1 MKSISAGI
9 VVGGRDTVRLD
20 AKGEVDVGGSYGAY
34 GPEGTEKFSEQP
46 VGDYPPETKMSYG
59 LAGRHLPLLGV
70 IAILLF
76 TATYTR
82 GQSTDET
89 RPTPIVS
96 FPITGNL
103 GSGTYYY
110 QMPQSLVVPGTGNA
124 TLELTPPDG
133 GGSMTVTFSGPSCC
147 PPEAYIGVTTGL
159 SDPIREAARFNIP
172 RAQPLLFT
180 VYIAAGAKQ
189 TVRFRLDFHI
199 VKSGTGGIVVTPPPP
214 TPTPMLTPATPT
226 TCTDLAVT
234 DFSVVEVASGR
245 KVIKGQLL
253 NLSPTA
259 FLAGHSRA
267 QYVAVY
273 DISTAGM
280 EPPLVG
286 HWRFAGVPANGALN
300 FHVEHVFTA
309 PRRTRYEVRIV
320 YLPGVATNRS
330 KADDDCNESNNSTRR
345 QLTEGGSTDDVLTP
359 TTPPTPTAT
368 PATPCTDLGVPNFR
382 VVDVTRNRKVI
393 KSVIGNL
400 SATPFKGYPRNQYV
414 AVYDISASAKEPPL
428 VGFFR
433 FTEVPA
439 RGTLDFSVEHT
450 LTTPRRTRYE
460 VRLVYLPG
468 TATNRITSDDDCN
481 SENNSTRLQ
490 LIEGGGIDVDEY
502 IP

>member
-1 MKSISAGI
+1 MKSISALI
-9 VVGGRDTVRLD
+9 
-20 AKGEVDVGGSYGAY
+20 A
-34 GPEGTEKFSEQP
+34 F
-46 VGDYPPETKMSYG
+46 
-59 LAGRHLPLLGV
+59 RHLPLLGV
-70 IAILLF
+70 IAILMF
-76 TATYTR
+76 SATYAR

-89 RPTPIVS
+89 SPTPIVT

-124 TLELTPPDG
+124 VLHLTPPDG

-147 PPEAYIGVTTGL
+147 PPDAYIGVTTGL
-159 SDPIREAARFNIP
+159 ADPMREAARFNIP

-189 TVRFRLDFHI
+189 TVRFRLEFNI
-199 VKSGTGGIVVTPPPP
+199 VKSETGGIIVTPPP
-214 TPTPMLTPATPT
+214 TPTPTPRPMLTPATPT
-226 TCTDLAVT
+226 TCTDLAISE
-234 DFSVVEVASGR
+234 FSVVEEARGR
-245 KVIKGQLL
+245 KVIKGQLR

-259 FLAGHSRA
+259 FFAGSPRG

-286 HWRFAGVPANGALN
+286 HWRFSGVPANGALN
-300 FHVEHVFTA
+300 FHVEHVFTP
-309 PRRTRYEVRIV
+309 PRGHRYEVRIV
-320 YLPGVATNRS
+320 YEPGVATNRS
-330 KADDDCNESNNSTRR
+330 KADDDCNESNNSTRN
-345 QLTEGGSTDDVLTP
+345 QLNPDDVLTP
-359 TTPPTPTAT
+359 TTPVIPQTS
-368 PATPCTDLGVPNFR
+368 PAPPCTDLGLAHFR
-382 VVDVTRNRKVI
+382 VVDVTRNRRVI

-400 SATPFKGYPRNQYV
+400 STTPFKGYPRNQYV

-439 RGTLDFSVEHT
+439 RGILEFSVEHN

-460 VRLVYLPG
+460 VRIVYLPA
-468 TATNRITSDDDCN
+468 TATNRIISDDDCN
-481 SENNSTRLQ
+481 SENNSTRRQ
-490 LIEGGGIDVDEY
+490 LIEGRGDGDIQVDEL
-502 IP
+502 PLDL

>member
-1 MKSISAGI
+1 MKSISPEI
-9 VVGGRDTVRLD
+9 VVGAGATVRLD
-20 AKGEVDVGGSYGAY
+20 AKGEVDVGESYGAY
-34 GPEGTEKFSEQP
+34 ESQGTKKFSEQP
-46 VGDYPPETKMSYG
+46 AGYYPLQTKMRYG
-59 LAGRHLPLLGV
+59 LAVRHLPLLGV
-70 IAILLF
+70 IAILIF

-89 RPTPIVS
+89 RPTPIAA

-110 QMPQSLVVPGTGNA
+110 QMAQSRVVPGTGNA

-147 PPEAYIGVTTGL
+147 PPDAYIGITTGL
-159 SDPIREAARFNIP
+159 ADPMREAARFDIP
-172 RAQPLLFT
+172 REQPLLIT
-180 VYIAAGAKQ
+180 VYISVGAEQ
-189 TVRFRLDFHI
+189 TVRFRLDFNI
-199 VKSGTGGIVVTPPPP
+199 VKSGDGGIIVTPP
-214 TPTPMLTPATPT
+214 TPTPTPTPRPMLTPATPT
-226 TCTDLAVT
+226 PCTDLAIT
-234 DFSVVEVASGR
+234 DFSVVEVARGR
-245 KVIKGQLL
+245 KVIKGQLR

-259 FLAGHSRA
+259 FLAGHSRG

-300 FHVEHVFTA
+300 FHVEHVFTP
-309 PRRTRYEVRIV
+309 PRSHRYEVRIV
-320 YLPGVATNRS
+320 YLPLVATNRS
-330 KADDDCNESNNSTRR
+330 TTDDDCNESNNSTRS
-345 QLTEGGSTDDVLTP
+345 QSNPDDVLTP
-359 TTPPTPTAT
+359 TTPVIPQTS
-368 PATPCTDLGVPNFR
+368 PAPPCTDLGLAHFR
-382 VVDVTRNRKVI
+382 VEDVTRNRRVI

-400 SATPFKGYPRNQYV
+400 STTPFKGYPRNQYV

-439 RGTLDFSVEHT
+439 RGTLEFSVEHS

-460 VRLVYLPG
+460 VRIVYLPG
-468 TATNRITSDDDCN
+468 TATNRIISDDDCN
-481 SENNSTRLQ
+481 SENNSTRRQ
-490 LIEGGGIDVDEY
+490 LIEGGDVLVDEL
-502 IP
+502 P